1 MELLTDDRDI
11 RRAGWSRLTV
21 LVVIAGLAIAG
32 TIGGVAW
39 GWSSSSPT
47 VREIHITAR
56 QFAYDPGIIRV
67 NRGDRVVLHVE
78 SADVTHGLYVDGYGV
93 QGKVTPGEDL
103 TLEFVADR
111 AGRFAIRCSE
121 VCGTF
126 HPFMTGKLIV
136 EPNLL
141 LPGAIGLAV
150 GGAAGAVL
158 WAGWSARREEKA
170 RWEEQ

>member
-1 MELLTDDRDI
+1 MELSIRDRDT
-11 RRAGWSRLTV
+11 RRAGRSRLTV
-21 LVVIAGLAIAG
+21 LAVIAGLAIAG
-32 TIGGVAW
+32 SIGGVAW

-67 NRGDRVVLHVE
+67 NLGDRVVLHVE

-93 QGKVTPGEDL
+93 QGKMTPGEDL

-111 AGRFAIRCSE
+111 AGRFGIRCTE
-121 VCGTF
+121 VCGVF

-141 LPGAIGLAV
+141 FPGSIGLAL
-150 GGAAGAVL
+150 GAASGAVV
-158 WAGWSARREEKA
+158 WAGWSARREDE
-170 RWEEQ
+170 

>member
-1 MELLTDDRDI
+1 MELSTHDRDV
-11 RRAGWSRLTV
+11 RRAGRSRLTV
-21 LVVIAGLAIAG
+21 FAVIAGLAIAG
-32 TIGGVAW
+32 SFGGVAW

-47 VREIHITAR
+47 LREFHITAR

-67 NRGDRVVLHVE
+67 NVGDRVVLHVV

-103 TLEFVADR
+103 TLEFVADQ
-111 AGRFAIRCSE
+111 AGRFGIRCTE

-141 LPGAIGLAV
+141 FPGSIGLAL
-150 GGAAGAVL
+150 GAAAGAVL
-158 WAGWSARREEKA
+158 WAGWSARREE
-170 RWEEQ
+170 E

>member
-1 MELLTDDRDI
+1 MSSKMEFSTHDRDI
-11 RRAGWSRLTV
+11 RRAGRRRLTV
-21 LVVIAGLAIAG
+21 LAATAALAIAG
-32 TIGGVAW
+32 SIGGVAW
-39 GWSSSSPT
+39 GLSSSSPT
-47 VREIHITAR
+47 VQEIHITAR

-67 NRGDRVVLHVE
+67 NLGDRVVFHVV

-103 TLEFVADR
+103 TIEFVADQ
-111 AGRFAIRCSE
+111 AGRFGIRCSE

-141 LPGAIGLAV
+141 LPGSIGLAL
-150 GGAAGAVL
+150 GGASGAIV
-158 WAGWSARREEKA
+158 WAGWSARREE
-170 RWEEQ
+170 E

>member
-1 MELLTDDRDI
+1 MELSTHDPDVRPSGL
-11 RRAGWSRLTV
+11 SRLTV
-21 LVVIAGLAIAG
+21 FALIAGLAIAG
-32 TIGGVAW
+32 SIGGATW
-39 GWSSSSPT
+39 GWSSSRPT
-47 VREIHITAR
+47 LREIHITAR

-78 SADVTHGLYVDGYGV
+78 SADVTHGIYIDGYGV

-103 TLEFVADR
+103 TIEFVADEV
-111 AGRFAIRCSE
+111 GRFGFRCTE

-141 LPGAIGLAV
+141 FPGAIGLAI
-150 GGAAGAVL
+150 GSMAGAIL
-158 WAGWSARREEKA
+158 WAGWSARRDEE
-170 RWEEQ
+170 

>member
-1 MELLTDDRDI
+1 MSTKIELSTRDRDI
-11 RRAGWSRLTV
+11 RRPGRSRLNIFAIIV
-21 LVVIAGLAIAG
+21 GLAIAG
-32 TIGGVAW
+32 TVGGVAW

-56 QFAYDPGIIRV
+56 QFAYDPGVIRV
-67 NRGDRVVLHVE
+67 NLGDRVVLHVE

-111 AGRFAIRCSE
+111 AGRFGIRCTE
-121 VCGTF
+121 VCGVF

-141 LPGAIGLAV
+141 FPGSIGLAL
-150 GGAAGAVL
+150 GAASGAVV
-158 WAGWSARREEKA
+158 WAGWSARR
-170 RWEEQ
+170 

>member
-1 MELLTDDRDI
+1 MELSTRDRDI
-11 RRAGWSRLTV
+11 RRPGRNRLNI
-21 LVVIAGLAIAG
+21 LAIIAGLAIAG
-32 TIGGVAW
+32 TVGGVAW

-67 NRGDRVVLHVE
+67 NLGDRVVLHVE
-78 SADVTHGLYVDGYGV
+78 SMDVTHGLYVDGYGV

-111 AGRFAIRCSE
+111 AGRFGFRCSE
-121 VCGTF
+121 VCGVF

-141 LPGAIGLAV
+141 FPGSIGLAL
-150 GGAAGAVL
+150 GAASGAVV
-158 WAGWSARREEKA
+158 WAGWSARREE
-170 RWEEQ
+170 E